1 MNKEYSAIFQMA
13 KQEEEIRQ
21 LQAAM
26 HAATLDASKSARSKD
41 KRILHLEK
49 KVISF
54 PTVKIFMY

>member
-1 MNKEYSAIFQMA
+1 MA
-13 KQEEEIRQ
+13 KQEDEIRQ

-26 HAATLDASKSARSKD
+26 HAAILDASKDAQSKD

-54 PTVKIFMY
+54 PTVKIFMC